1 MDFFPLELSFRV
13 SIIAVFWAFLTGVP
27 LAYFLAKKKFFGKY
41 LLEAV
46 ITLPIVLPPTV
57 LGYYLLVLIGRN
69 SFVGEIFSDIGI
81 PLIFTWRAAVIASY
95 IVSVPFLI
103 KSARAS
109 FSSVD
114 KNLEDAA
121 RLLGRTEIEIF
132 FTITMPLAW
141 RGIATGLVLAFA
153 RAIGDFGT
161 TIMIS
166 GNIPGRTQTTPIA
179 IYDAVLAGEIA
190 RANTLVAIISVLA
203 LVVLFTLTK
212 LESTLSARGEDNA
225 KM

>member
-13 SIIAVFWAFLTGVP
+13 SIIAVFWAFITGIP
-27 LAYFLAKKKFFGKY
+27 IAFFLAKKSFPAKA
-41 LLEAV
+41 LIEAL

-57 LGYYLLVLIGRN
+57 LGYYLLILIGRN
-69 SFVGEIFSDIGI
+69 SFIGEFFLELGI
-81 PLIFTWRAAVIASY
+81 PLVFTWRAAVIASY
-95 IVSVPFLI
+95 VVSVPFLI
-103 KSARAS
+103 KSARTA

-114 KNLEDAA
+114 KNLENAA
-121 RLLGRTEIEIF
+121 RLLGRSELEIF
-132 FTITMPLAW
+132 FSITMPLAW

-179 IYDAVLAGEIA
+179 IYDAVLAGDIA
-190 RANTLVAIISVLA
+190 RANYLVAIISFLVLI
-203 LVVLFTLTK
+203 VLFVLIKLETK
-212 LESTLSARGEDNA
+212 LARGEDDV